1 MIIVNGRVVAQGSQ
15 FSLNCVETVVATV
28 DLEDVRSYRSQKSRA
43 LQATKQPAYERIEV
57 NFSLSADP
65 EDVDPRIKPSPEIEV
80 KYHLPEEEIA
90 YGPAVS
96 FLQHEAFFRPLTLP
110 PALTNHENSAGCGIT

>member
-15 FSLNCVETVVATV
+15 FSLNDMETVVATV

-57 NFSLSADP
+57 NFSLSADS

-90 YGPAVS
+90 YGPAVR
-96 FLQHEAFFRPLTLP
+96 FLHHETFFQLSNLP
-110 PALTNHENSAGCGIT
+110 TASTDHENSAGYGTT